1 MVFRNACTV
10 QPKAWPAGG
19 AVTVAG
25 SELIRIPSPRGT
37 RPIEDA
43 HSAGGRGWVSRAV
56 RWRWARVSHEAGCGW
71 QRGESRFGFTRREA
85 GRYSG
90 TILNA
95 SDSPGRFTAP
105 LLRPRVQPIASRAGP
120 VRRIVIPGHRGAA
133 CASQVLPLEQ
143 RPRALQR
150 HNQRDENDEG

>member
-1 MVFRNACTV
+1 MVFRDACTV
-10 QPKAWPAGG
+10 KPKAWPAGG

-25 SELIRIPSPRGT
+25 SELIRIPSPLGT

-71 QRGESRFGFTRREA
+71 QRGVSCFGLTGREA

-90 TILNA
+90 TILNRHGLTGA
-95 SDSPGRFTAP
+95 
-105 LLRPRVQPIASRAGP
+105 VHRAAFAAK
-120 VRRIVIPGHRGAA
+120 GAA
-133 CASQVLPLEQ
+133 NRVPGGACAADRDPRSQ
-143 RPRALQR
+143 R
-150 HNQRDENDEG
+150 

>member
-43 HSAGGRGWVSRAV
+43 HSAGGRGWISRAV

-90 TILNA
+90 TILNR
-95 SDSPGRFTAP
+95 PGLTGA
-105 LLRPRVQPIASRAGP
+105 IHRAAFAAK
-120 VRRIVIPGHRGAA
+120 GAA
-133 CASQVLPLEQ
+133 TSVPGWTRAAD
-143 RPRALQR
+143 RDPRSPRCRLR
-150 HNQRDENDEG
+150 